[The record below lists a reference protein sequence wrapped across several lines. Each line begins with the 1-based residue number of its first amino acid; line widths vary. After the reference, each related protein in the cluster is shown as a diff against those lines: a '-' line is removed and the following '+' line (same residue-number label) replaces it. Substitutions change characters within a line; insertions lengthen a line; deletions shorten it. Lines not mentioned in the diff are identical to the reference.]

1 MPRFFV
7 AASNIFGGVA
17 YIDGKD
23 AEHLKVLRVKKG
35 EEIII
40 CDGEGRDYR
49 CRVTQSGGSSAEA
62 EIIET
67 EESAGEASISCR
79 VYAAYPKGDKAETI
93 IQKSVELGAKEII
106 FFPSERCVSKPDGA
120 SILKKIERWQKISR
134 EAAMQSQRGSIPRVR
149 TASSYE
155 EAISE
160 AAKAALPL
168 FMYEDEKQTGLL
180 QALKD
185 AKDLSSVSIV
195 TGSEGG
201 FSKEEA
207 ETAVK
212 LGMICTSMGPRILR
226 CETAPLCALS
236 AVMLFSGNL

>member
-35 EEIII
+35 EEIIV
-40 CDGEGRDYR
+40 CDGEGKDYR
-49 CRVTQSGGSSAEA
+49 CRVTQSGGGAAEA
-62 EIIET
+62 EIIEAA
-67 EESAGEASISCR
+67 ESVGEASIDCR

-106 FFPSERCVSKPDGA
+106 FFPSERCVSKQDSA
-120 SILKKIERWQKISR
+120 SILKKTERWRKISR
-134 EAAMQSQRGSIPRVR
+134 EAAMQSQRGCIPRVY
-149 TASSYE
+149 ALSSYE
-155 EAISE
+155 EAIRE
-160 AAKAALPL
+160 AAKAKLPL
-168 FMYEDEKQTGLL
+168 FMYEGERENGLL
-180 QALKD
+180 EVLNKAGD
-185 AKDLSSVSIV
+185 ISSVSIV

-201 FSKEEA
+201 FSEEEA
-207 ETAVK
+207 RLAKE
-212 LGMICTSMGPRILR
+212 LGMISTSLGTRILR

-236 AVMLFSGNL
+236 AVMLLSGNL